1 MKSILLRLV
10 LAFGF
15 LFAMPARP
23 AAAGQSVKILDS
35 TIDQYQDLAKT
46 WEPVIR
52 KAATRLFLIL
62 CVVSLVYTAG
72 FGFIRGNFGLG
83 DFFSEFMKFGIT
95 MGFFYW
101 LLDNGPRMASSI
113 ITSMTLMGQEASSTY
128 IVQLTPSDIVTQGF
142 DLLYRAVAEFG
153 QSDYSTGIVVIVTAL
168 MTAVV
173 FGVIAAQM
181 TVLLCSAWV
190 MIYAGVFYL
199 GFGGGRWTSS
209 IAVNYFKTVFALAM
223 QIFTFCLL
231 IGVGQAQI
239 AKLTAGM
246 RTARSIAVANY
257 WSLGGLI
264 DNPVKVVHSE
274 TLTLSDMGVVLVF
287 AVVLAILVSRL
298 PGLVAGIITGSS
310 IAAMAF
316 GGVGGAVGSASGLVG
331 SAAGV
336 ATGAGMMA
344 AQAAGAGMV
353 LNSAYRQ
360 AQQNMADGGGRFAG
374 AALSGGL
381 AGAMSKGLTFA
392 SDMMTNMVS
401 GAKDA
406 AAESVQ
412 RRTLGGAVSAHIE
425 SNAAT
430 GAANRQAAAADAGAD
445 APSGSSA
452 TEAATPN
459 SSGGSEP
466 AAGVMFDG
474 GGISGVEAYDK
485 SKIGLPDDGQGYRR

>member
-1 MKSILLRLV
+1 MKNIFLCLV

-15 LFAMPARP
+15 VVAMPPRR
-23 AAAGQSVKILDS
+23 AAAGQDVKILDS

-153 QSDYSTGIVVIVTAL
+153 QSDYSTGIVVIVAAIAV
-168 MTAVV
+168 AVV

-181 TVLLCSAWV
+181 AVLLCSAWV

-231 IGVGQAQI
+231 IGVGQTQI
-239 AKLTAGM
+239 AKLTTGM
-246 RTARSIAVANY
+246 RTGRSIAVANY

-274 TLTLSDMGVVLVF
+274 TLTLSDMCVVLVF

-298 PGLVAGIITGSS
+298 PGLVAGVITGSS

-316 GGVGGAVGSASGLVG
+316 GGVGGAAG
-331 SAAGV
+331 SAAG
-336 ATGAGMMA
+336 AAAGAGMMA
-344 AQAAGAGMV
+344 AQAAGVGMA

-360 AQQNMADGGGRFAG
+360 TQQNLTDGAGKFAG

-381 AGAMSKGLTFA
+381 SGAMSKGLSFA
-392 SDMMTNMVS
+392 SDMMANMVA
-401 GAKDA
+401 GARDA
-406 AAESVQ
+406 TAESIQ
-412 RRTLGGAVSAHIE
+412 KHTLGGAVSAHIE

-430 GAANRQAAAADAGAD
+430 DAANRQAAAADAGAD
-445 APSGSSA
+445 APSSSSD
-452 TEAATPN
+452 TEAGTPN
-459 SSGGSEP
+459 DSGGSDS
-466 AAGVMFDG
+466 ATGAMFDG
-474 GGISGVEAYDK
+474 GGISGVEPYDR
-485 SKIGLPDDGQGYRR
+485 SRIGLPDDHEGYHR